1 MNFIFIH
8 LFLKWFFVNI
18 LLAILP
24 LIASFLI
31 VLNFKEDER
40 RKWTWI
46 SLFKNGELFF
56 FSSAISAS
64 AISELSSARDTSTS
78 KITAIQASGDYTITL
93 ISLIL
98 ILLISTIMF
107 GSSAYLNL
115 QSQIFKT
122 QSSPIDERRFA
133 YSSVFCAIT
142 AAILGYIAFIQKG
155 A

>member
-1 MNFIFIH
+1 MNFLPPF
-8 LFLKWFFVNI
+8 FKWFFVNI

-24 LIASFLI
+24 LIATFFI
-31 VLNFKEDER
+31 VLTFKEEER
-40 RKWTWI
+40 RKWTWV

-64 AISELSSARDTSTS
+64 AISDLSSGRDTSTS
-78 KITAIQASGDYTITL
+78 NLTTTQAAGDYTITL
-93 ISLIL
+93 ISLIF
-98 ILLISTIMF
+98 ILLLSTIMF

-133 YSSVFCAIT
+133 YGSVFCAIT

-155 A
+155 T